1 MLKKIV
7 AFSVLVFM
15 LTSVFAG
22 CGSNNSSPAPTA
34 KTASD
39 QATAQAATQA
49 DTQSAVKE
57 PVKLSFLNGTVEMVD
72 FWNQYFEKYNASNKD
87 GITVEHQYQK
97 EATKALQV
105 RMAAGD
111 TPDLLA
117 AEPTQD
123 MIDNSKFV
131 DLTDS
136 PWWSQLNPSVKG
148 FCTDVKS
155 GKAYA
160 VATLQGAVGIYYNK
174 AIFNE
179 LGLKPANTWKE
190 FVSNL
195 QTIKQ
200 KKPDVV
206 PFYMGGKDGWMLQ
219 HLAEFTFQAPA
230 KQSLSYTEQQ
240 KAMQGNDLAK
250 LGWDASP
257 NGALATLAADLMD
270 LRKQGLINSNI
281 VTATYDNQMTEF
293 ATGKAAVISQGL
305 WAAGDI
311 QKKNP
316 DTSNF
321 GFSQYPAIL
330 DGTKPAIGSTVD
342 GKFYISADSKNIDAV
357 KKVLDNILQPDN
369 MKAISE
375 ARKSPSANPSVQ
387 SDWGYLQTDV
397 GNLLKDTNLASVTF
411 SAMPAG
417 FSGDDEGRLFQEL
430 FAGKYKQPTDFA
442 KAWVDAWN
450 KGFNK

>member
-1 MLKKIV
+1 MLKKVI
-7 AFSVLVFM
+7 AIAASVFI
-15 LTSVFAG
+15 LTSVFTG
-22 CGSNNSSPAPTA
+22 CGTN
-34 KTASD
+34 KTSKATDDKSTTD
-39 QATAQAATQA
+39 QTKAG
-49 DTQSAVKE
+49 K
-57 PVKLSFLNGTVEMVD
+57 VKLSFLNGTVEMVD
-72 FWNQYFEKYNASNKD
+72 YWNQYFDKYNSSNKD

-111 TPDLLA
+111 TPDLIGCD
-117 AEPTQD
+117 PTQD
-123 MIDNSKFV
+123 MIDNKKFV

-136 PWWSQLNPSVKG
+136 PWWSSLNPSVKA
-148 FCTDVKS
+148 FSTDVKS
-155 GKAYA
+155 GKTYA
-160 VATLQGAVGIYYNK
+160 IATLQGAVGIYYNK

-230 KQSLSYTEQQ
+230 KQKLNYTDQQ

-250 LGWDASP
+250 LGWDNTP
-257 NGALATLAADLMD
+257 NGALATVAGYLMD
-270 LRKQGLINSNI
+270 LQKEGLINSNI
-281 VTATYDNQMTEF
+281 VTATYDNQTTEF
-293 ATGKAAVISQGL
+293 ASGKAAVISQGL

-311 QKKNP
+311 QKKNA
-316 DTSNF
+316 DIKNF
-321 GFSQYPAIL
+321 GFSQYPAVM
-330 DGTKPAIGSTVD
+330 DGTKPVIGSTVD
-342 GKFYISADSKNIDAV
+342 GKFYISAESKNVEAV
-357 KKVLDNILQPDN
+357 KKVLDGILQPDN
-369 MKAISE
+369 MKALSE
-375 ARKSPSANPSVQ
+375 ARKSPSANPSVK
-387 SDWGYLQTDV
+387 SDWGYLQNDV
-397 GNLLKDTNLASVTF
+397 GNLLKDTNIASVTF

-430 FAGKYKQPTDFA
+430 FAGKYKQSTDFA
-442 KAWVDAWN
+442 KAWVDSWN
-450 KGFNK
+450 KGFNQK

>member
-1 MLKKIV
+1 MFKRAIALTAS
-7 AFSVLVFM
+7 AFL
-15 LTSVFAG
+15 LTGILAG
-22 CGSNNSSPAPTA
+22 CGGTQQQTQS
-34 KTASD
+34 TAS
-39 QATAQAATQA
+39 TSAATQE
-49 DTQSAVKE
+49 TKKE
-57 PVKLSFLNGTVEMVD
+57 PVKLTFLNGTVEMVD
-72 FWNQYFEKYNASNKD
+72 FWNQYFDKYNASNKD
-87 GITVEHQYQK
+87 GITVGHQYQK

-105 RMAAGD
+105 MMASGD
-111 TPDLLA
+111 TPDIIGA
-117 AEPTQD
+117 DPTQD
-123 MIDNSKFV
+123 MIDNNKFV

-136 PWWSQLNPSVKG
+136 LWWNQLNPAVKG

-155 GKAYA
+155 GKAYSI
-160 VATLQGAVGIYYNK
+160 ATLQGAVGIYYNK
-174 AIFNE
+174 AIYAE

-195 QTIKQ
+195 QMIKQ

-230 KQSLSYTEQQ
+230 KESMSYSDQQ

-250 LGWDASP
+250 LGWDVSP
-257 NGALATLAADLMD
+257 NGVLATLAGDLME

-281 VTATYDNQMTEF
+281 VTATYDNQTTEF
-293 ATGKAAVISQGL
+293 AEGRAATISQGL

-311 QKKNP
+311 EKKNP
-316 DTSNF
+316 DTKDF
-321 GFSQYPAIL
+321 GFSQYPSIV
-330 DGTKPAIGSTVD
+330 DGVKPDVGSTVD
-342 GKFYISADSKNIDAV
+342 GKLYVSAESKNIDAV
-357 KKVLDNILQPDN
+357 KKVIDSILQPDN

-375 ARKSPSANPSVQ
+375 ARKSPSSNPGVQ
-387 SDWGYLQTDV
+387 SDWGYLKEDV
-397 GNLLKDTNLASVTF
+397 NNLLKDSSIASVTF
-411 SAMPAG
+411 STMPTG

-450 KGFNK
+450 KGFNNK

>member
-1 MLKKIV
+1 MLRKIIALMAS
-7 AFSVLVFM
+7 AFIITSVL
-15 LTSVFAG
+15 AG
-22 CGSNNSSPAPTA
+22 CGNSQNTPRPAST
-34 KTASD
+34 TAS
-39 QATAQAATQA
+39 AQAASTQA
-49 DTQSAVKE
+49 TTQETKKE
-57 PVKLSFLNGTVEMVD
+57 PVKITFLNGTVEMVD
-72 FWNQYFEKYNASNKD
+72 FWTQYFDKYNASNSD

-97 EATKALQV
+97 EATKNLQV
-105 RMAAGD
+105 RMASGD
-111 TPDLLA
+111 VPDLIGCD
-117 AEPTQD
+117 PTQD
-123 MIDNSKFV
+123 MIDNNKFV

-136 PWWSQLNPSVKG
+136 PWWGQLNPAVKG
-148 FCTDVKS
+148 FCTDIKS
-155 GKAYA
+155 GKAFCI
-160 VATLQGAVGIYYNK
+160 ATLQGAVGIYYNK

-195 QTIKQ
+195 QVIKQ
-200 KKPDVV
+200 KKPGVV

-230 KQSLSYTEQQ
+230 KQSMSFSDQQ
-240 KAMQGNDLAK
+240 RAMQGNDLAK

-270 LRKQGLINSNI
+270 LQKQGLINSNI
-281 VTATYDNQMTEF
+281 VTATYDNQTSEF
-293 ATGKAAVISQGL
+293 AAGKAATISQGL

-321 GFSQYPAIL
+321 GFCQYPAIM
-330 DGTKPAIGSTVD
+330 DGVKPDIGSTID
-342 GKFYISADSKNIDAV
+342 GKLFISAESKNVDAV
-357 KKVLDNILQPDN
+357 KKVVEGILQPDN

-375 ARKSPSANPSVQ
+375 ARKSPSSNPSVQ
-387 SDWGYLQTDV
+387 SDWGYLKEDV
-397 GNLLKDTNLASVTF
+397 GNLLKDPNIASVTF
-411 SAMPAG
+411 SAMPTG

-430 FAGKYKQPTDFA
+430 FAGKYKQPVDFA